1 MNGDHEAGGLSISLH
16 PRISDRLLAV
26 LGLIATSPILATA
39 AVGIKLSGS
48 GPVVYR
54 AKRAGLHGRPFTMYK
69 LRTMRNWS
77 TPGEIT
83 LITGGADPRVF
94 PWGRWLRRLKIDELP
109 QLVNVIRGDMAI
121 VGPRPEDPT
130 IVERDYQPWM
140 RETLSVLPGLTSPGS
155 LDYFADE
162 SSLPA
167 DPTAAEA
174 IYLRE
179 LLPRKIAADLVYVR
193 HRSAAYD
200 AALML
205 RTAVGVLGAHRL
217 FTTTRMWELG
227 EAERILDEES
237 T

>member
-1 MNGDHEAGGLSISLH
+1 
-16 PRISDRLLAV
+16 
-26 LGLIATSPILATA
+26 
-39 AVGIKLSGS
+39 
-48 GPVVYR
+48 
-54 AKRAGLHGRPFTMYK
+54 MYK

-77 TPGEIT
+77 TPDEVT
-83 LITGGADPRVF
+83 LITGGADTRVF